1 MTILLEMK
9 GRKLTLGI
17 QRIASKMQKTQ
28 ILLQQPNLQ
37 PYIPETRMFSVEDLR
52 AMIHQYGLIYI
63 KPDIGTYGNGVMS
76 AEYYQAAPEEDGEIE
91 NKENPVKEVPDFQ
104 YKLRFGIQTQT
115 YLTFEE
121 LYSALMVKIKR
132 RDYLIQQGIH
142 LLTYHRR
149 KFDIR
154 VLVQKNLKREWET
167 TGYIARLGAL
177 QKIITNHHGGGTA
190 CPVERLLSHHM
201 DERQLELLLSEL
213 RLVGTQVGHQ
223 LQHAYPKLKELG
235 LDIAVDNNFKAWILE
250 VNTMPALF
258 PFKWLKD
265 KRIYKRIRRYA
276 IHYGRLK
283 RTRARSNG
291 H

>member
-1 MTILLEMK
+1 MS
-9 GRKLTLGI
+9 I
-17 QRIASKMQKTQ
+17 QRIASKWQKTQ
-28 ILLQQPNLQ
+28 IILQQPNLQ
-37 PYIPETRMFSVEDLR
+37 PYIPETRKFSVEDLR
-52 AMIHQYGLIYI
+52 AMIHQYGLVYV
-63 KPDIGTYGNGVMS
+63 KPDRGTYGNGVMS
-76 AEYYQAAPEEDGEIE
+76 AEYYQVAPEENGENQNE
-91 NKENPVKEVPDFQ
+91 ENPVKEIPNPQ
-104 YKLRFGIQTQT
+104 YKLRFGIHSQT
-115 YLTFEE
+115 YMTFEE
-121 LYSALMVKIKR
+121 LYSALMEKIKR
-132 RDYLIQQGIH
+132 CDYLIQQGIH

-190 CPVERLLSHHM
+190 HPVEQLLGSHM

-213 RLVGTQVGHQ
+213 RLVGTQVGYQ

-235 LDIAVDNNFKAWILE
+235 LDIAIDADFKAWILE
-250 VNTMPALF
+250 VNTLPALF
-258 PFKWLKD
+258 PFKMLKD

-276 IHYGRLK
+276 IHYGRLRK
-283 RTRARSNG
+283 ARPRPNG